1 MSDNLLKTMEDVL
14 ANRYQRVVL
23 ERVVLDSL

>member
-14 ANRYQRVVL
+14 ANRHQRVVL

>member
-1 MSDNLLKTMEDVL
+1 MSDNLLKTVEDVL